1 MYRLV
6 IILISIIVLAIIK
19 FIFKINFKEIKDIDK
34 NNKSS
39 ELDSITKKLPD
50 DETVCKEI
58 LKLLN
63 NTNVKIEKDEQYQ
76 SCLYTVFNNKI
87 TLGKFTSDYI
97 RVQTIAHECLHSVQ
111 SKRILLSN
119 FIISNIY
126 IFYFIIFII
135 LRILKINIYANITF
149 PVFIILSM
157 LQFALRAYLENDAMT
172 KAKYVAKEYLENTKQ
187 CSNEEIEKLM
197 SKYDQINQMGIPTTN
212 FILLAKNIIK
222 IMIFSI
228 L

>member
-6 IILISIIVLAIIK
+6 IILISIIILAIIK

-157 LQFALRAYLENDAMT
+157 NIY
-172 KAKYVAKEYLENTKQ
+172 
-187 CSNEEIEKLM
+187 
-197 SKYDQINQMGIPTTN
+197 IN
-212 FILLAKNIIK
+212 
-222 IMIFSI
+222 
-228 L
+228 

>member
-6 IILISIIVLAIIK
+6 IILISIIILAIIK

-157 LQFALRAYLENDAMT
+157 IQFALRAYLENDAMT

>member
-39 ELDSITKKLPD
+39 ELDNITKKLPD